1 MITRRKLA
9 GLKAEI
15 LAPVPDNKKGNF
27 LSLDFGNTTYTISPD
42 SFHRVHEIPH
52 LAESQR

>member
-1 MITRRKLA
+1 MITRKKIA

-15 LAPVPDNKKGNF
+15 LVPVPDNKKDNF
-27 LSLDFGNTTYTISPD
+27 LYLDFGNTSYTISPD

-52 LAESQR
+52 LAEGQR

>member
-1 MITRRKLA
+1 MITRKKIA

-15 LAPVPDNKKGNF
+15 HVLVPDNRKDNF
-27 LSLDFGNTTYTISPD
+27 LYMDFGNTTYTISPD

-52 LAESQR
+52 FAQGQR